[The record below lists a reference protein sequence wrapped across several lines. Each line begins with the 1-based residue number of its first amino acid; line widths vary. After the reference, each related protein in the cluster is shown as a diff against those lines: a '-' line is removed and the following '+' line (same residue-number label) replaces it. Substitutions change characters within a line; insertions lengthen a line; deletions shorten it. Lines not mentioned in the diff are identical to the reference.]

1 MVKLIE
7 TELNAIGAHKISMP
21 ILGAKE
27 MWQKTGRWSAFE
39 SEMFHL
45 NDKTNQT
52 FCLQPTHE
60 EMVTKLI
67 AEQGNIFNVKFPRHL
82 VFIFLF
88 LHFETLFF
96 ANII

>member
-1 MVKLIE
+1 
-7 TELNAIGAHKISMP
+7 MP

-27 MWQKTGRWSAFE
+27 MWQKADRWSAFE

-60 EMVTKLI
+60 EMITKLI
-67 AEQGNIFNVKFPRHL
+67 AEQVLVTKLLYFSTICMIRKLMLFKTASHL
-82 VFIFLF
+82 CGSFDV
-88 LHFETLFF
+88 
-96 ANII
+96 ND